1 MPAVE
6 RAVRVLRALQTNGG
20 RRLSELSLD
29 LGLSKSSLSELLAT
43 MEQSGIVERDPDSRA
58 FRLGPTLVELGLAA
72 RRDLDLASAARRQL
86 DWLRDATGETA
97 ILHVP
102 SGAEA
107 VIAAASESHHQLKVV
122 APLGHRLRAFAGS
135 VAKVLLAALPEER
148 LGAAIAHGPLPA
160 FTGRSITDPDSYLD
174 EVRRV
179 RRRGYATDDE
189 EYLPGVRAV
198 SAPVAGEAGGTVA
211 VITAVGASS
220 RLAQDRL
227 RPLAGQVMAA
237 AARISEGTGAG
248 HPGRAEGGAQQ

>member
-6 RAVRVLRALQTNGG
+6 RAVRVLRALQASGG

-43 MEQSGIVERDPDSRA
+43 MEESGIVERDPVSRA
-58 FRLGPTLVELGLAA
+58 FRLGPALVELGLAA
-72 RRDLDLASAARRQL
+72 RRDFDLAGAARHQL
-86 DWLRDATGETA
+86 DWLRGATGETA

-107 VIAAASESHHQLKVV
+107 VIVAASESHHQLKVV

-135 VAKVLLAALPEER
+135 VAKVLLAALPEQR
-148 LGAAIAHGPLPA
+148 LAAAIPPGPLPA
-160 FTGRSITDPDSYLD
+160 FTGRSITDPDAYRA

-189 EYLPGVRAV
+189 EYLVGVRAV
-198 SAPVAGEAGGTVA
+198 SAPVLGEAGTTVA
-211 VITAVGASS
+211 VVTAVGASS
-220 RLAQDRL
+220 RVTRDRL
-227 RPLAGQVMAA
+227 RPLAGQVTSA
-237 AARISEGTGAG
+237 AARVSEGIGARL
-248 HPGRAEGGAQQ
+248 PGRAEGGL